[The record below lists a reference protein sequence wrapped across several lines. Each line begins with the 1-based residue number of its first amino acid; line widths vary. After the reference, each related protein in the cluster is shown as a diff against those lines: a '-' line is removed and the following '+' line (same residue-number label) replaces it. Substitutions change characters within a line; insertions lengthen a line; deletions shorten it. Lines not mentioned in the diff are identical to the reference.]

1 MYRVLF
7 SIGSVPV
14 HSYYVLWTV
23 ALCVAVLW
31 TKSRLMNALGYEEPE
46 AARLLLWALGG
57 MYLGARVGGVID
69 NWSYFSANPLL
80 AFAPWEGGL
89 SAVPAMLGAAVT
101 TFGYLRHKRRSLWP
115 VAEVAS
121 LPMAATIA
129 IGRWGCF
136 LNGCCFGRHT
146 TSFLG
151 VRFPFDRADILRHP
165 TQLYEAFLG
174 LLLLGLLFVV
184 ERWLGSFKARRVRG
198 AVLCPLFMMGYGLYR
213 VLFDSLR
220 QDSLE
225 KAMSTAVVL
234 GAVAA
239 TLGFLW
245 LGHSLLFRRSGSE
258 KHF

>member
-31 TKSRLMNALGYEEPE
+31 AKSRLMNIFGYEEPE
-46 AARLLLWALGG
+46 AARLLLWALSG

-101 TFGYLRHKRRSLWP
+101 LSDISGTKRRPLWP
-115 VAEVAS
+115 VAEAAS
-121 LPMAATIA
+121 LPWLHNA

-151 VRFPFDRADILRHP
+151 VDFPFDRADILRHP
-165 TQLYEAFLG
+165 HSFTRHFWACFSSASSLSWSG
-174 LLLLGLLFVV
+174 
-184 ERWLGSFKARRVRG
+184 GSVPSRRDESG
-198 AVLCPLFMMGYGLYR
+198 VLSFAPC
-213 VLFDSLR
+213 S
-220 QDSLE
+220 
-225 KAMSTAVVL
+225 
-234 GAVAA
+234 
-239 TLGFLW
+239 
-245 LGHSLLFRRSGSE
+245 
-258 KHF
+258 